1 MSTGETDNQLYERF
15 VTTIA
20 QQAEIAREEAE
31 RAAQA
36 VLETLADRLSAGQAR
51 DLAAHLPPQVRPW
64 LATTGGPEP
73 FHADEL
79 VRRIAQRAG
88 VGLPTAE
95 RYARAVFVALG
106 RFVPAKEVED
116 MAAELPRDYRP
127 LLEGIEPPPAQV
139 MPVEELLERVARHAG
154 VDRARARRVAEA
166 VLETLAERISGG
178 EVEDLAAQLPAELR
192 PALERGNAL
201 SHGAARRMSLDE
213 FVTRVAE
220 REGVTPDEAR
230 DHVRAVF
237 LTLREA
243 VSSKEIAD
251 LEAQLPKEYAAVLAR
266 A

>member
-1 MSTGETDNQLYERF
+1 MSATESANHQYERF
-15 VTTIA
+15 ITTVA
-20 QQAEIAREEAE
+20 QQADLGWEDAE
-31 RAAQA
+31 RAARA
-36 VLETLADRLSAGQAR
+36 TLETLAERLSGGEAR
-51 DLAAHLPPQVRPW
+51 DVAEHLPPQVRAW
-64 LATTGGPEP
+64 LPAANGAEP
-73 FHADEL
+73 FHADEF
-79 VRRIAQRAG
+79 VRRVAQREG
-88 VGLPTAE
+88 VDPQAAE
-95 RYARAVFVALG
+95 RHVRAVFVALG
-106 RFVPAKEVED
+106 RMLAPQELAD
-116 MAAELPRDYRP
+116 MAAELPRDFGP

-139 MPVEELLERVARHAG
+139 MPIEDFLRRVADHAA
-154 VDRARARRVAEA
+154 VDQARARRMTEA

-192 PALERGNAL
+192 PALQRGNAL
-201 SHGAARRMSLDE
+201 SHGVARRMALDE

-243 VSSKEIAD
+243 VSEREIAD